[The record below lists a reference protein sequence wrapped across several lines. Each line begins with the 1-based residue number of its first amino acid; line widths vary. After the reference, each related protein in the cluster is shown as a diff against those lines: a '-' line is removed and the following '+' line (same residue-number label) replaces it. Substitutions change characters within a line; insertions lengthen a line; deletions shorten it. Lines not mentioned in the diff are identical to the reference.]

1 MIISRMIYFTVI
13 ITIAILDYE
22 LVMDT
27 KYKNE
32 CINLKNTISVKET
45 DPGHQHQAQVKI
57 YLVMFPDPH

>member
-1 MIISRMIYFTVI
+1 MIYFTVI

-22 LVMDT
+22 LVMDA

-45 DPGHQHQAQVKI
+45 NPGHQQHQAH
-57 YLVMFPDPH
+57 YTNLNNAS